1 MPYSP
6 ARPKPATAA
15 QRQLLVHSAIAGI
28 GILLLL
34 ATVFGNP
41 RNLLLVL
48 ANLPFA
54 LVGGVAAVTLGGGTL
69 SIGVTLFGL
78 TIRNSILL
86 VSHYEHLVRF
96 ERMSWGLDAALRGA
110 AERLVPIL

>member
-15 QRQLLVHSAIAGI
+15 QRQLLVHSAIAG
-28 GILLLL
+28 
-34 ATVFGNP
+34 P

-69 SIGVTLFGL
+69 SIGALVGFVTLFGL